1 MTVLQVQDKQTK
13 KKQSRQHRLSV
24 NAPWSPHLPKGID
37 NSELIFDNFYPGP
50 FTILVVHRK
59 KLASWMLQGGTQ
71 RKPENTTLEFEMQ
84 HDAAGATAVST
95 GF

>member
-1 MTVLQVQDKQTK
+1 MIVLQVQDKQRKT
-13 KKQSRQHRLSV
+13 SRQHRLSV

-37 NSELIFDNFYPGP
+37 NSELIFENFYPGP
-50 FTILVVHRK
+50 FTIFVVHRK
-59 KLASWMLQGGTQ
+59 KWASWMLQGGTQ
-71 RKPENTTLEFEMQ
+71 RKSENTTLEFEMQ